1 LSSHA
6 AADNIL
12 RYKGVTDFATT
23 VVTAVSGY
31 ATKIP
36 SILLS
41 AVICIIATVFTEVP
55 STHKELPCGKFTKKV
70 TEIAGYV
77 KKSFVN
83 VIVNY
88 GKSYLIIM
96 CVTFAEIK

>member
-1 LSSHA
+1 MA
-6 AADNIL
+6 
-12 RYKGVTDFATT
+12 
-23 VVTAVSGY
+23 VVGAVSGY

-36 SILLS
+36 SMLLS
-41 AVICIIATVFTEVP
+41 AVICIIATVFTEISFDSIKDFLSANSP
-55 STHKELPCGKFTKKV
+55 KKV

-83 VIVNY
+83 VILNY

-96 CVTFAEIK
+96 CFTFVEITIGCL